1 MKMIL
6 LFVGLLALSACT
18 GANVD
23 FGGGNTAVPV
33 DCDTNTA
40 ACNPVYPDG
49 APK

>member
-6 LFVGLLALSACT
+6 LCGLLALAGCQSIE
-18 GANVD
+18 
-23 FGGGNTAVPV
+23 TATNAAASTPTV